1 MRCESNP
8 AYLTPLPP
16 ILARTAATYR
26 LAAPFVHPNGSIYL
40 VFNSDDMVM
49 VRADNWAGPYEVVL
63 HGACGGGE
71 DPFLY
76 VSRAHYPRFHL
87 G

>member
-1 MRCESNP
+1 M
-8 AYLTPLPP
+8 
-16 ILARTAATYR
+16 
-26 LAAPFVHPNGSIYL
+26 HPNGSIYL

-76 VSRAHYPRFHL
+76 VSRLIIHVFTSVDSGVL
-87 G
+87 GSNSR